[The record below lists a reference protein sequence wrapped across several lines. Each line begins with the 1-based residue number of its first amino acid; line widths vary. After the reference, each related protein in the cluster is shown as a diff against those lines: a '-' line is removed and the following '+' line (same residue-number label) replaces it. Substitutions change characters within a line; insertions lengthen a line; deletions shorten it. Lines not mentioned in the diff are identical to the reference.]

1 MLSSLP
7 RCVACLATVLG
18 FATFAN
24 TVTLADV
31 FDDHSTYWIKQATEK
46 APSLASLS
54 MKDGSK
60 IKPLGRR
67 LSSPCLVFKTDDD
80 NWTKALITWGFRKT
94 KTGMTPVLIIE
105 RFVTYRSDRPNLT
118 TAVGKDVMLFPGFAY
133 NFDIGQVVP
142 GGQGEDIK
150 CGADALLEVVEPAK
164 MYALNGSALPEPAAA
179 AQPNP
184 AAREEVFPSDFAGK
198 WRVRIDGRWEG
209 LWDLKV
215 DERRVFG
222 KFISD
227 GTQSEYEING
237 RIAGLAHNLKMDI
250 ELANTSQSIDAFLWT
265 KDKSAMAGTVVIAE
279 RKVGFYAL
287 REKADE

>member
-1 MLSSLP
+1 
-7 RCVACLATVLG
+7 
-18 FATFAN
+18 
-24 TVTLADV
+24 
-31 FDDHSTYWIKQATEK
+31 
-46 APSLASLS
+46 
-54 MKDGSK
+54 
-60 IKPLGRR
+60 
-67 LSSPCLVFKTDDD
+67 
-80 NWTKALITWGFRKT
+80 
-94 KTGMTPVLIIE
+94 
-105 RFVTYRSDRPNLT
+105 
-118 TAVGKDVMLFPGFAY
+118 MLFPGFAY

-142 GGQGEDIK
+142 EGQGEDIK
-150 CGADALLEVVEPAK
+150 CGADALLEVVEPTK
-164 MYALNGSALPEPAAA
+164 MFALNGSALPEPTAS
-179 AQPNP
+179 AQPAP

-209 LWDLKV
+209 RWDLKV
-215 DERRVFG
+215 DERRIFG

>member
-1 MLSSLP
+1 MKINGGGPASRNSCRLVDCFSS
-7 RCVACLATVLG
+7 
-18 FATFAN
+18 
-24 TVTLADV
+24 
-31 FDDHSTYWIKQATEK
+31 
-46 APSLASLS
+46 
-54 MKDGSK
+54 
-60 IKPLGRR
+60 
-67 LSSPCLVFKTDDD
+67 
-80 NWTKALITWGFRKT
+80 
-94 KTGMTPVLIIE
+94 
-105 RFVTYRSDRPNLT
+105 
-118 TAVGKDVMLFPGFAY
+118 
-133 NFDIGQVVP
+133 
-142 GGQGEDIK
+142 
-150 CGADALLEVVEPAK
+150 ALLPSSK
-164 MYALNGSALPEPAAA
+164 NGNPSPFALNGSALPEPTAS
-179 AQPNP
+179 AQPAP

-209 LWDLKV
+209 RWDLKV
-215 DERRVFG
+215 DERRIFG